1 MYIYKS
7 LRTRRHTVE
16 CVKEAEFTLKKER
29 ILEVRDVV
37 NLANGAP
44 FYMNRLPN
52 EEVLEVVLNSKGKV
66 VGVIRVGIGSDDCC
80 IASVRNIVR
89 NALLLCGSSI
99 VLVHNHP
106 SGDPTPS
113 ADDIAL
119 TKHVKEGM
127 ECMSMKL
134 ADHVIIGDNYYS
146 FGEKGTL

>member
-7 LRTRRHTVE
+7 LRTKRHTVE
-16 CVKEAEFTLKKER
+16 CVKEGEFTLKKER

-37 NLANGAP
+37 NLANAAP

-52 EEVLEVVLNSKGKV
+52 EEVLEVVLNGKGKV
-66 VGVIRVGIGSDDCC
+66 IGIVRVGIGSDDCC
-80 IASVRNIVR
+80 VASVRTIVR

-113 ADDIAL
+113 NDDIAL

-134 ADHVIIGDNYYS
+134 ADHVIIGDDYYS